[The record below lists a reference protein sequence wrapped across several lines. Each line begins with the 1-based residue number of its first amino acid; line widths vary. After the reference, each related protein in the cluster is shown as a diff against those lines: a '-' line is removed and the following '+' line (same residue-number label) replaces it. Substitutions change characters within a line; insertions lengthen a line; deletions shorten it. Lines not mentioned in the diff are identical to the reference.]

1 VPLLEIQLKQ
11 TRPQKLN
18 GREEEYD
25 IRKNNRRCRAIS
37 RLPPNRGDWRFAQ
50 RLKERGYEVY
60 AVNPNATEIAGWKCY
75 PNLSAIPGGVEAV
88 VIGTRPEHGETT
100 MQEVVRL
107 GVPIV
112 WMHRAFDQ
120 GSVSE
125 TATKYGR
132 EHGVLVID
140 GGCPL
145 MFGKTS
151 DGGHRFMCWFLT
163 LTGKVPKTVLA

>member
-1 VPLLEIQLKQ
+1 MTSVKVAEAAERFLAC
-11 TRPQKLN
+11 
-18 GREEEYD
+18 
-25 IRKNNRRCRAIS
+25 RRIAVTGVS
-37 RLPPNRGDWRFAQ
+37 RTGSSHGSNVVIQ

-60 AVNPNATEIAGWKCY
+60 AVNPNADKVGDWKCY
-75 PNLSAIPGGVEAV
+75 PNLEAIPGGVEAV

-100 MQEVVRL
+100 MQEVVKL
-107 GVPIV
+107 GIAMV
-112 WMHRAFDQ
+112 WMHRSFDQ

-151 DGGHRFMCWFLT
+151 DGGHRLMCWFLS
-163 LTGKVPKTVLA
+163 LTGKVPRLV